1 MAFIVEDES
10 LYREVEKDYVLKD
23 GKVYMKCKS
32 WVTFDDKVIRGETIM
47 NYINKKN
54 SHLKKLRWLEE
65 YI

>member
-1 MAFIVEDES
+1 MSFIVEEDH

-23 GKVYMKCKS
+23 GKVYIKCKP
-32 WVTFDDKVIRGETIM
+32 WVTFEDKVIRGETII

-54 SHLKKLRWLEE
+54 SHLKKLNWLDK